1 VPARDADLC
10 VSRPADA
17 QDIAGHAVNPGHARH
32 RRRGLADGCG
42 GDGFPGLDADARA
55 RTGLA
60 LAVVAAGVDRLLRA
74 DRGDAPR
81 RDDGDCAVSLCRPAV
96 GCAARLFRL
105 GHAAQRHGL
114 VRHRAADRR
123 RPVHGQA
130 AANRFLSAGTQG
142 ACSSNCGGLT
152 LSWACAAEAAA
163 HKPIVLALASHA
175 GRVAASDQ

>member
-1 VPARDADLC
+1 MPARDADLC

-17 QDIAGHAVNPGHARH
+17 QDIVGHAVDSGHACH

-42 GDGFPGLDADARA
+42 GDGFSGLDADARA

-60 LAVVAAGVDRLLRA
+60 LAVIAAGVYRLLRT

-81 RDDGDCAVSLCRPAV
+81 RDDSDRAVSLCRPAV
-96 GCAARLFRL
+96 GRAARLLRL

-130 AANRFLSAGTQG
+130 AANGFLS
-142 ACSSNCGGLT
+142 GGPPGPAARIARAWA
-152 LSWACAAEAAA
+152 LSWTR
-163 HKPIVLALASHA
+163 SSDSA
-175 GRVAASDQ
+175 GRVM